1 MSTSVMFRAL
11 SYAVVIALLG
21 GAAAGCRNVPEI
33 AAGALLHPAR
43 RTELPVRPG
52 NCKDREYTSAELT
65 LRGWTCSAEGPRRG
79 SIVFLHGIADN
90 RGSAVGT
97 ILRFTSQGFDV
108 VAYDSRA
115 HGASDGTVCT
125 YGYFEKADLRRVID
139 GLMPGPIILIG
150 TSLGAA
156 VGIQAAAE
164 DPRISGVVAA
174 EVFADLESVARD
186 RAPRLLTEGI
196 IRDAFAVAE
205 ERGRFPIAAVSPE
218 TAARSI
224 RVPVL
229 LIHGERDR
237 ETSPNHSRRVFEALH
252 GRRQLVL
259 VPGAG
264 HNESLHKPETWSVID
279 RWIADVVRGESHD

>member
-1 MSTSVMFRAL
+1 M
-11 SYAVVIALLG
+11 
-21 GAAAGCRNVPEI
+21 AAAACRQVPEI

-43 RTELPVRPG
+43 RTKLPVRPN
-52 NCKDREYTSAELT
+52 NCKEREYRSSELT
-65 LRGWTCSAEGPRRG
+65 LRGWACSADGPRRG

-97 ILRFTSQGFDV
+97 ILRFTAKGFDV

-115 HGASDGTVCT
+115 HGASDGDACT
-125 YGYFEKADLRRVID
+125 CGYFEKVDLRRVVD
-139 GLMPGPIILIG
+139 GLSPGSVASIG

-156 VGIQAAAE
+156 VAIQAAAE
-164 DPRISGVVAA
+164 DQRISGVVAA

-186 RAPRLLTEGI
+186 RAPRLMPEGM
-196 IRDAFAVAE
+196 IRDAFAMAE
-205 ERGRFPIAAVSPE
+205 ERGRFRVAAVSPE

-229 LIHGERDR
+229 LIHGERDAGDAT
-237 ETSPNHSRRVFEALH
+237 EPLPPRVQGTEWTQTASV
-252 GRRQLVL
+252 RA
-259 VPGAG
+259 GAG

-279 RWIADVVRGESHD
+279 GWIADVVRGKS

>member
-1 MSTSVMFRAL
+1 MFRAA

-21 GAAAGCRNVPEI
+21 GAAAACRQVPEI

-43 RTELPVRPG
+43 RTKLPVRPN
-52 NCKDREYTSAELT
+52 NCKEREYRSSELT
-65 LRGWTCSAEGPRRG
+65 LRGWACSADGPRRG

-97 ILRFTSQGFDV
+97 ILRFTAKGFDV

-115 HGASDGTVCT
+115 HGASDGDVCT
-125 YGYFEKADLRRVID
+125 YGYFEKVDLRRVVD
-139 GLMPGPIILIG
+139 GLSPGSVVLIG

-156 VGIQAAAE
+156 VALQAAAE
-164 DPRISGVVAA
+164 DQRISGVVAA

-186 RAPRLLTEGI
+186 RAPRLMPEGM
-196 IRDAFAVAE
+196 IRDAFAMAE
-205 ERGRFPIAAVSPE
+205 ERGRFRVGAVSPE

-229 LIHGERDR
+229 LIHGERDA
-237 ETSPNHSRRVFEALH
+237 ETPPNHSRRVFNALN
-252 GRRQLVL
+252 GPKQLLFVT
-259 VPGAG
+259 GAG

-279 RWIADVVRGESHD
+279 GWVADVVRGKS

>member
-1 MSTSVMFRAL
+1 MFRAA

-21 GAAAGCRNVPEI
+21 GAAAACRHVPEI

-43 RTELPVRPG
+43 RTKLPVRP
-52 NCKDREYTSAELT
+52 NHCKDREYVSAEIT
-65 LRGWTCSAEGPRRG
+65 LRGWECSASAPRRG

-97 ILRFTSQGFDV
+97 ILRFTSKGFDV

-115 HGASDGTVCT
+115 HGASDGDVCT
-125 YGYFEKADLRRVID
+125 YGYFEKADLRRVVD
-139 GLMPGPIILIG
+139 GLTPGPVVLIG

-156 VGIQAAAE
+156 VAIQAAAE
-164 DPRISGVVAA
+164 DQRISGVVAA

-186 RAPRLLTEGI
+186 RAPRLLTEGM

-205 ERGRFPIAAVSPE
+205 KRGRFAVAAVSPE
-218 TAARSI
+218 IAARSI

-229 LIHGERDR
+229 LIHGDRDA
-237 ETSPNHSRRVFEALH
+237 ETPPNHSRRVFEALN
-252 GRRQLVL
+252 GPRQLLL

-264 HNESLHKPETWSVID
+264 HNTSLHKPETWSVID
-279 RWIADVVRGESHD
+279 GWIDSVVKGKE

>member
-1 MSTSVMFRAL
+1 MFRAL
-11 SYAVVIALLG
+11 AYAVLLALAG
-21 GAAAGCRNVPEI
+21 GVAAGCRQLPEM

-52 NCKDREYTSAELT
+52 NCKDREYTSAGLT
-65 LRGWTCSAEGPRRG
+65 LRGWVCSAEGSRRG
-79 SIVFLHGIADN
+79 SIVFLHGVADN

-97 ILRFTSQGFDV
+97 ILRFTSKGFDV

-115 HGASDGTVCT
+115 HGASDGDVCT
-125 YGYFEKADLRRVID
+125 YGYLEKADLRRVID
-139 GLMPGPIILIG
+139 GLAAGPVILIG

-156 VGIQAAAE
+156 VAIQAAAE
-164 DPRISGVVAA
+164 DQRISGVVAA
-174 EVFADLESVARD
+174 EVFADLATVARD
-186 RAPRLLTEGI
+186 RAPRIMPEGM
-196 IRDAFAVAE
+196 IRDAFAMAE
-205 ERGRFPIAAVSPE
+205 ERGRFAIAAVSPE

-229 LIHGERDR
+229 LIHGERDT

-252 GRRQLVL
+252 GPKQLVL